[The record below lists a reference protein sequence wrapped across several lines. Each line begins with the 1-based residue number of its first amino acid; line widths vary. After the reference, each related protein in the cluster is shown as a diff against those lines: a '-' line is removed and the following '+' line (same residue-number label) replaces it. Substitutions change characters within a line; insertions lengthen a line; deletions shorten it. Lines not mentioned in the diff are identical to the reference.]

1 MILQHLNDF
10 YKPFGRYIASK
21 VTYSHP
27 NIAYLSSYLCL
38 RKFRQCRN
46 STFGNIQ
53 KDLHKPIR
61 LKLNFYIFYL
71 QNFGG
76 TPNNSLKIP
85 KNAQLTPFSKLRM
98 IPQKLSHCYQPFG
111 HNKIGRLWLSV
122 TVQLK

>member
-27 NIAYLSSYLCL
+27 NIAYLSSYLRL

-61 LKLNFYIFYL
+61 LKLNIYIFSL

-76 TPNNSLKIP
+76 TLNNSLKIL
-85 KNAQLTPFSKLRM
+85 KNVQSAPFSKPKT
-98 IPQKLSHCYQPFG
+98 IPQKLSHFYQ
-111 HNKIGRLWLSV
+111 
-122 TVQLK
+122 